1 MNGRVLFVSQNPL
14 ERAENL
20 RAVWEAYDGPKEFRH
35 GAVSMATAE
44 REGFSVVVCDCLPG
58 YIEGKDRCKVVN
70 ICHGMTGNKVYG
82 LDEPHSPWA
91 NPDAYAQTDCAI
103 AASEASAPIVARQLG
118 IPESRVAAIGFPR
131 TDAYFA
137 PREPREGR
145 EYLYA
150 PTYRNPDI
158 GGWLPRIDWRKVDAL
173 LGDGERLTVKR
184 HYFTPRRL
192 TCDGLSHVRE
202 AEPSE
207 PTAPYLMECD
217 ALLTDYSSIMSDAY
231 LCGAPVVL
239 TVDDQ
244 REYTA
249 DRGMYYDYPSTYS
262 SRWLRAEGNEA
273 ALVDMLREAAEN
285 GMGDVERH
293 YMELT
298 AGACDGHSTERV
310 CELVRGLC

>member
-1 MNGRVLFVSQNPL
+1 MGRTLFVSQNPL

-20 RAVWEAYDGPKEFRH
+20 RAVWEAYDGPKDFRH
-35 GAVSMATAE
+35 GTDAMRKAE
-44 REGFSVVVCDCLPG
+44 RDGYTAIVCDCLPA

-91 NPDAYAQTDCAI
+91 NSDAYAQTDYAI
-103 AASEASAPIVARQLG
+103 AASRASVPIVARQLG
-118 IPESRVAAIGFPR
+118 IPEDRVVPLGFPR

-137 PREPREGR
+137 ERSKRPGR
-145 EYLYA
+145 NYLYA

-158 GGWLPRIDWRKVDAL
+158 GGWLPRIDWAKVDSL
-173 LGDGERLTVKR
+173 LEDDETLTVKR
-184 HYFTPRRL
+184 HYFTHEPL
-192 TCDGLSHVRE
+192 VGMELEHVRE
-202 AEPSE
+202 VKPSE
-207 PTAPYLMECD
+207 PTTPHLMECD
-217 ALLTDYSSIMSDAY
+217 VLITDYSSIMSDAY
-231 LCGAPVVL
+231 LCHVPVIL
-239 TVDDQ
+239 TVDDK

-249 DRGMYYDYPSTYS
+249 DRGMYYDYPSAYS
-262 SRWLRAEGNEA
+262 SRWLRAEGNEDV
-273 ALVDMLREAAEN
+273 LVDMLREAADN